1 MHLGG
6 ILTSEIPSMRLTA
19 GKQKKGH
26 LPASRDGSAL
36 AAAALTVDFGLV
48 QSVPADRDVLC
59 AAWVSSDLLA
69 LGLSHGDIFLVQLQT
84 ERSES
89 GLVVGKQLRL
99 REHLL
104 KDRAGGLQAL
114 WSDLLGRGA
123 VVDANSDTIAIGAL
137 ASSIMAVN
145 RSGELRLWNAQNKQ
159 MAAHTYLYDLLD
171 NVGAV
176 GTLVPHTGRN
186 RNGNGGEEVDKN
198 IHLQG
203 LCLYIGKCCI
213 LVFGDH

>member
-69 LGLSHGDIFLVQLQT
+69 LGLSHGDVILVQLQT
-84 ERSES
+84 ERSET
-89 GLVVGKQLRL
+89 GLVVDKQLRM

-104 KDRAGGLQAL
+104 KDRVGGLQAL

-137 ASSIMAVN
+137 ASSILAVN
-145 RSGELRLWNAQNKQ
+145 RSGELRIWNAQSKQ

-186 RNGNGGEEVDKN
+186 RNGNGGGEEVDKN

-203 LCLYIGKCCI
+203 LCLLWQMLHIS
-213 LVFGDH
+213 V